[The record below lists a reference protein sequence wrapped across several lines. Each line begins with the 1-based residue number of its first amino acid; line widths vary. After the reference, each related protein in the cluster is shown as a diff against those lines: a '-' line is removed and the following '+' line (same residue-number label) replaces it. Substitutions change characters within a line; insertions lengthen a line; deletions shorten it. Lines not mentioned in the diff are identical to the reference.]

1 VIAGPADDLAICAE
15 LEAAVCEAFARGA
28 SAVVAPLVP
37 DDLPRWRPVLVCDD
51 PAAGHARLCAEP
63 SDAAVSVM

>member
-1 VIAGPADDLAICAE
+1 ACAA
-15 LEAAVCEAFARGA
+15 LQAAVREAFARGA

-51 PAAGHARLCAEP
+51 PAAGYARWRAGNTG
-63 SDAAVSVM
+63 